1 MCRSPPRAAGHRAC
15 TERITA
21 RGGHGGHRKERFG
34 GAAGWAKQNRDFE
47 DKEWK
52 KGTIPVMKGL

>member
-1 MCRSPPRAAGHRAC
+1 MQQG
-15 TERITA
+15 TGQRITA

-52 KGTIPVMKGL
+52 KGTIPVMKGP